1 MDVRWKIEGQAL
13 RECKMILKQA
23 IVIDA
28 AMKYCDT
35 ISVWHV
41 VPNAPRRAEDSP
53 PSNVVS
59 RIRQYL
65 PRRQIGIIHALQQG
79 PKRRLYDVH
88 TPTIF
93 VRTGNAPESE

>member
-1 MDVRWKIEGQAL
+1 MDVRWKIEAL
-13 RECKMILKQA
+13 RECKMISKQA

-35 ISVWHV
+35 ISVGHV

-53 PSNVVS
+53 PNVVS